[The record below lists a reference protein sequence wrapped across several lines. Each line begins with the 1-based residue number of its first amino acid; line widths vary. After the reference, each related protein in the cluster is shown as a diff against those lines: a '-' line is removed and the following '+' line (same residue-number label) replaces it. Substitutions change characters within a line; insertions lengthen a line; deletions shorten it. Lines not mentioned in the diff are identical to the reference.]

1 MNSALWEAL
10 MAERVRDRQIS
21 AAWSRCAR
29 RARRDRRD
37 RRARHSVADNH
48 TFTAQGSASCAQA
61 ISLHNA

>member
-29 RARRDRRD
+29 RARRDRR
-37 RRARHSVADNH
+37 ARHSVTDNH